1 MPRKVMVTSEHPLE
15 FLEQHFGF
23 IEDPRLDRQKDHLL
37 LDIIG
42 LTIIGTLSGA
52 DNWVAIEEF
61 GKAKQAF
68 LKEWLLL
75 PNGIPSHDTLGRVF
89 SILSSSELEK
99 GFVSWIR
106 SISEVTQGQVVAIDG
121 KRLRGS
127 YDKKS
132 NKTAIHMV
140 SAWATAN
147 QISLGQLK
155 VDDKSNEIT
164 AIPELLRILDIAG
177 CIITIDAMG
186 TQKEIAHLIRSKK
199 ADYVLALKQNQGELY
214 EEVKATFDHLVDT
227 HFCQQDQKWDKGHGR
242 IESRKC
248 YVLDLQAPDFNWI
261 LSNDLDQWS
270 DISSLIMI
278 KAKRWKEDQVQTQ
291 FRYYISSLSTQ
302 GKDAQAFNHIVR
314 THWGIE
320 NQLHWTLDVVFK
332 EDASRVRTGFA
343 DQNLSIIR
351 RMALNLLKQEK
362 TLKVGIQNKR
372 MRAAWDNDYLVKILG
387 QAF

>member
-1 MPRKVMVTSEHPLE
+1 MSSSTHPLR
-15 FLEQHFGF
+15 FLEEHFGF
-23 IEDPRLDRQKDHLL
+23 IEDPRLDRHKDHLL

-61 GKAKQAF
+61 GKAKEEF
-68 LKEWLLL
+68 LRELLLL

-89 SILSSSELEK
+89 SILSAKELEAGFANWIGAISEL
-99 GFVSWIR
+99 S
-106 SISEVTQGQVVAIDG
+106 QGQVIAIDG

-127 YDKKS
+127 YDKGS
-132 NKTAIHMV
+132 NKAAIHMV

-164 AIPELLRILDIAG
+164 AIPELLQMLDIAG

-186 TQKEIAHLIRSKK
+186 TQKEIAQQIRAQQ
-199 ADYVLALKQNQGELY
+199 ADYVLSLKANHGELY

-227 HFCQQDQKWDKGHGR
+227 RFCDQDQQWDKGHGR

-248 YVLDLQAPDFNWI
+248 YVLDLQAPDFDWI
-261 LSNDLDQWS
+261 LSDDLEQWQ

-278 KAKRWKEDQVQTQ
+278 QATRIEAGQVHTQ
-291 FRYYISSLSTQ
+291 SRYYISSLSAQ
-302 GKDAQAFNHIVR
+302 NKDAQAFNHIVR
-314 THWGIE
+314 THWAIE

-332 EDASRVRTGFA
+332 EDASRVRTGHA
-343 DQNLSIIR
+343 DQNLSVIR
-351 RMALNLLKQEK
+351 RMALNLLKQDK
-362 TLKVGIQNKR
+362 SLKVGIQNKR
-372 MRAAWDNDYLVKILG
+372 MRAAWDNQYLVKILR

>member
-1 MPRKVMVTSEHPLE
+1 MPRKVMATSEHPLR
-15 FLEQHFGF
+15 FLEEHFSF

-68 LKEWLLL
+68 LKGLLLL
-75 PNGIPSHDTLGRVF
+75 PKGIPSHDTLGRVF

-99 GFVSWIR
+99 GFANWIR
-106 SISEVTQGQVVAIDG
+106 SISEVTQGQVIAIDG

-127 YDKKS
+127 YDKNS
-132 NKTAIHMV
+132 NKAAIHMV

-186 TQKEIAHLIRSKK
+186 TQKEIARLIRSKK
-199 ADYVLALKQNQGELY
+199 ADYVLSLKQNHGELY

-227 HFCQQDQKWDKGHGR
+227 HFCQQSEKWDKGHGR

-261 LSNDLDQWS
+261 LSDDLDQWP

-278 KAKRWKEDQVQTQ
+278 IAKRWKEDQLQTQ
-291 FRYYISSLSTQ
+291 CRFYISSLSTQ
-302 GKDAQAFNHIVR
+302 EKDAQAFNHIVR
-314 THWGIE
+314 THWGVE

-351 RMALNLLKQEK
+351 RMALNLLKQDK

-372 MRAAWDNDYLVKILG
+372 MRAAWDNSYLVKILG